1 MQLFS
6 FGKGAVALVVVIAAA
21 FASGCSSGSS
31 PAMAPADDALAGPAP
46 GQRLAAV
53 SGTHPIDPVLARQF
67 RDLRMKHSPSLRGS
81 AAGPVPGKTHA
92 FWAIW
97 PRADTGV
104 EAEQVIWPNLEVSV
118 SADVVYAPT
127 TYPAPEACIES
138 TTAYEA
144 QPWGLQIWAWDWCSL
159 NPNGKVGKAVDVNA
173 KFLRTYTRA
182 ANGTRAYL
190 VRVEETNVAKN
201 EWTDYLYNYATKSWN
216 VFYVS
221 SGNADIHEPTGWD
234 AYETYS
240 KIDKKTGRSFMCG
253 YVAAVGPIVSE
264 GLRIRTPSGWTLAN
278 TTNSFVAS
286 DGDFYCPLEFS
297 VPVPNSKYSVS
308 YR

>member
-1 MQLFS
+1 M
-6 FGKGAVALVVVIAAA
+6 
-21 FASGCSSGSS
+21 
-31 PAMAPADDALAGPAP
+31 
-46 GQRLAAV
+46 
-53 SGTHPIDPVLARQF
+53 
-67 RDLRMKHSPSLRGS
+67 
-81 AAGPVPGKTHA
+81 
-92 FWAIW
+92 
-97 PRADTGV
+97 
-104 EAEQVIWPNLEVSV
+104 IWPNLDVSV
-118 SADVVYAPT
+118 SADVIYAPT

-190 VRVEETNVAKN
+190 VRVEETDVAKN

-221 SGNADIHEPTGWD
+221 SGNADIHERTGWD

-264 GLRIRTPSGWTLAN
+264 GLRIRTPSGWTLAD
-278 TTNSFVAS
+278 TDELVRRARRRLLLPARILGPGPELEIFRLVSITRTGRQSKTPAKFLPRGFSYLVHREGLEPPTN
-286 DGDFYCPLEFS
+286 
-297 VPVPNSKYSVS
+297 
-308 YR
+308 